1 MSTSTATVAH
11 YQGVELEARVTKLEA
26 DKLEL
31 RSAVRHAINYINI
44 EGTPPGRKAV
54 ALLMDILELT
64 R

>member
-1 MSTSTATVAH
+1 MTSPATVAH
-11 YQGVELEARVTKLEA
+11 YQGVELEARVAKLEA

-31 RSAVRHAINYINI
+31 RSAVRHAIAYINI